1 MDIEQISTMNKL
13 KYYQSAINSR
23 LYTCL
28 NERRGYTTNRKIV
41 VIESDDW
48 GSIRMPSIDTFHKM
62 AALNLDVVGNC
73 YNEND
78 SLATKDDLSLLFEI
92 LSSHKDSKGNSPKI
106 TANTC
111 VANPDFEKI
120 KASDFS
126 SYFYEPFTT
135 TLERYPDCS
144 FDSWKEGIAESV
156 FVPQFHGREHLNV
169 EKWMYEL
176 QKGNLE
182 LRAAFDLQTWG
193 IRYNR
198 LQESVVQEF
207 LANSDKSIE
216 LQKEALKEGMQLFKE
231 IFGYVSKSFIA
242 PCYTWNPELNETLKQ
257 IGVDVLQGGYLQHLS
272 KDGHKSGSLYNY
284 MGKKND
290 FGQCYL
296 VRNCS
301 FEPTQDLRLN
311 KEYCL
316 KGIARAFNLKKPAII
331 SAHRLNFIGA
341 IHPRNRD
348 NNLRQFSELL
358 QTIVKCWPDV
368 EFMSS
373 DELGEIMNSSNI

>member
-1 MDIEQISTMNKL
+1 MNKL
-13 KYYQSAINSR
+13 KHYQSAIR
-23 LYTCL
+23 GHLYIYL
-28 NERRGYTTNRKIV
+28 NERRGYTTNRKII

-48 GSIRMPSIDTFHKM
+48 GSIRMPSIDIFHKM
-62 AALNLDVVGNC
+62 AALNLDVVGHC

-78 SLATKDDLSLLFEI
+78 SLATIDDLSLLFEI
-92 LSSHKDSKGNSPKI
+92 LSCYKDSKGNSPKI

-120 KASDFS
+120 KASGFS

-176 QKGNLE
+176 QKGNSE

-207 LANSDKSIE
+207 LVNSDKSVE
-216 LQKEALKEGMQLFKE
+216 LQKESLKEGMKLFQE
-231 IFGYVSKSFIA
+231 IFGYTSKSFIA
-242 PCYTWNPELNETLKQ
+242 PCYTWNPELNETLKRM
-257 IGVDVLQGGYLQHLS
+257 GVDILQGSYFQYLS
-272 KDGHKSGSLYNY
+272 KDGRIIDTLCHY
-284 MGKKND
+284 MGQKNKL
-290 FGQCYL
+290 GQVHL
-296 VRNCS
+296 VRNCL

-316 KGIARAFNLKKPAII
+316 KGIEKAFKLKKPAII

-348 NNLRQFSELL
+348 DNLRQFSELL

-373 DELGEIMNSSNI
+373 DELGRLMNHCD